1 MKKYKEI
8 KEDLIDDYCESCNL
22 YEDLEITEA
31 EYKGKTVKLNDPIR
45 TSENK
50 NKSNWAKATLI
61 VYVLRVF
68 IYILIILMFFSF
80 FTSYLRNTT
89 FYMIAST

>member
-1 MKKYKEI
+1 MESNTNKENVPVVSTGEWVAS
-8 KEDLIDDYCESCNL
+8 KFLLLI
-22 YEDLEITEA
+22 
-31 EYKGKTVKLNDPIR
+31 PIVNIILLLGWAFNK
-45 TSENK
+45 SENK

-80 FTSYLRNTT
+80 F
-89 FYMIAST
+89 ASLFSSAYYI

>member
-1 MKKYKEI
+1 MESNTNKENVPVVSTGEWVAS
-8 KEDLIDDYCESCNL
+8 KFLLLI
-22 YEDLEITEA
+22 
-31 EYKGKTVKLNDPIR
+31 PIVNIIFLLVWAFNK
-45 TSENK
+45 SENK

-80 FTSYLRNTT
+80 FTSLFNSAY
-89 FYMIAST
+89 YI

>member
-1 MKKYKEI
+1 MESNTNKENVSVVSTGEWVAS
-8 KEDLIDDYCESCNL
+8 KFLLLI
-22 YEDLEITEA
+22 
-31 EYKGKTVKLNDPIR
+31 PIVNIIFLLVWAFNK
-45 TSENK
+45 SENK

-80 FTSYLRNTT
+80 FVSLFSSAY
-89 FYMIAST
+89 YI